1 MSAFCVR
8 RSEFGANDHVGWNPF
23 HIPKYGICYKCCN
36 INVIC
41 YIIPYSGI
49 WNDMPLHPQDIVVLL
64 KLVANRDG
72 SKRWT
77 YAELGKDLLM
87 SASQVFRSVD
97 RAEAARLLSAP
108 SIATAP
114 KLAEEL
120 PLTWMFP
127 NSNNLKE
134 FLIHGV
140 KYSFPVE
147 RGGPTRGTPTAE
159 AAPPLNQ
166 MLVQD
171 FPLPPV
177 WPNPAGLFRGIAF
190 SPLHKTV
197 PQVAMR
203 DPKLYELLAL
213 VDAIREGRAREREI
227 AIRELTA
234 RIDSR

>member
-1 MSAFCVR
+1 
-8 RSEFGANDHVGWNPF
+8 
-23 HIPKYGICYKCCN
+23 
-36 INVIC
+36 
-41 YIIPYSGI
+41 
-49 WNDMPLHPQDIVVLL
+49 MPLHPQDVVVVLKTL
-64 KLVANRDG
+64 AHRGK
-72 SKRWT
+72 KWT
-77 YAELGKDLLM
+77 YAELGKELDM

-97 RAEAARLLSAP
+97 RAEAARLLMSTSAFP
-108 SIATAP
+108 AASRAG
-114 KLAEEL
+114 EES
-120 PLTWMFP
+120 PLTLMLP
-127 NSNNLKE
+127 HNSNLKE

-166 MLVQD
+166 ILAQD
-171 FPLPPV
+171 FPFPPV
-177 WPNPAGLFRGIAF
+177 WPDPAGLYRGVAF

-197 PQVAMR
+197 PQAAMS

-234 RIDSR
+234 RIDAR